1 MRKVYLKSIA
11 IILATPL
18 FLTNCGGSSDTTTTE
33 KKSDKDTLTVK
44 NKSEE
49 VKEKPIVSLTEK
61 EAEAKMKTFLKEN
74 SRKYREYGEF
84 QDMDLVGGNYN
95 ADGAFDYFYK
105 VNFYPGGDFVY
116 PTHFFY
122 DSEQDKIRELTLNK
136 SSKYLQSVDAKEV
149 KEGKII
155 GSANVWS
162 ARSMDLEAYRDVKA
176 EFTIDGSKI
185 NCDKKFIPKL
195 KKAEKEIDAELDR
208 MEQEMMENADGVNSS
223 EEADY

>member
-1 MRKVYLKSIA
+1 MA
-11 IILATPL
+11 IVLATLL
-18 FLTNCGGSSDTTTTE
+18 FLTNCGGSSDKTTTE

-49 VKEKPIVSLTEK
+49 DKEKPIVSLTEK
-61 EAEAKMKTFLKEN
+61 EAEAKMKSFLKEN

-122 DSEQDKIRELTLNK
+122 DSEQDKIRELTLSK
-136 SSKYLQSVDAKEV
+136 SSKYLQSVQAKEV
-149 KEGKII
+149 IEGKII

-162 ARSMDLEAYRDVKA
+162 ARSMDLEAFRDVKA

>member
-1 MRKVYLKSIA
+1 MRKVYFKSIA